1 MSRIKLLATLI
12 SKSIKFCHTLQSAM
26 SNHILVVDDDPQI
39 VRILQTYLTQA
50 GLHVLTAGDGEEAL
64 RSIRREHPACVVL
77 DLMMPG
83 RNGWDLTR
91 LLRNDAQLTHI
102 PILML
107 SARTEDGDKILGLE
121 LGADDY
127 VTKPFNPREV
137 SARVRALL
145 RRTQGEWAQPPAVH
159 QIRGL
164 RLDSA
169 TRTVSLDEQPLELTP
184 TEYALLRTLM
194 ENVNHVF
201 SRLELIE
208 KALGDDYEGLE
219 RTVDSHIKNLRRK
232 VEADIANPTYI
243 ETIFGVGYRIRSGET
258 RPEGARE

>member
-1 MSRIKLLATLI
+1 
-12 SKSIKFCHTLQSAM
+12 M
-26 SNHILVVDDDPQI
+26 SNHISPNHISPNHVLIVDDDPQI

-50 GLHVLTAGDGEEAL
+50 GLRVLTAADGEEAL
-64 RSIRREHPACVVL
+64 RSIRRARPACVVL

-91 LLRNDAQLTHI
+91 LLRHDPQLTSI

-107 SARTEDGDKILGLE
+107 SARAEDGDKILGLE

-145 RRTQGEWAQPPAVH
+145 RRTQGELAQPPAVR

-164 RLDSA
+164 RLDSEQ
-169 TRTVSLDEQPLELTP
+169 RTASLDGQLLELTP

-219 RTVDSHIKNLRRK
+219 RTIDSHIKNLRRK
-232 VEADIANPTYI
+232 VEADIVNPTYI
-243 ETIFGVGYRIRSGET
+243 ETIFGVGYRMRGTETNGE
-258 RPEGARE
+258 

>member
-1 MSRIKLLATLI
+1 MP
-12 SKSIKFCHTLQSAM
+12 
-26 SNHILVVDDDPQI
+26 NHILVVDDDPQI
-39 VRILQTYLTQA
+39 VRILQTYLIQA
-50 GLHVLTAGDGEEAL
+50 GLRVLTAADGEEAL
-64 RSIRREHPACVVL
+64 RSIRRERPACIVL

-91 LLRNDAQLTHI
+91 LLRNDQQLAHI

-107 SARTEDGDKILGLE
+107 SARAEDGDKILGLE

-145 RRTQGEWAQPPAVH
+145 RRTQGELALPPVVR

-164 RLDSA
+164 RLDNE
-169 TRTVSLDEQPLELTP
+169 TRTISLDDQPLELTP
-184 TEYALLRTLM
+184 TEYALLRTLI
-194 ENVNHVF
+194 ENANHVF

-208 KALGDDYEGLE
+208 KALGDEYEGLE
-219 RTVDSHIKNLRRK
+219 RTIDSHIKNLRRK
-232 VEADIANPTYI
+232 VEVDIANPTYI
-243 ETIFGVGYRIRSGET
+243 ETIFGVGYRMRSAET
-258 RPEGARE
+258 RPEGTCE